1 MFDDCYSLISC
12 GALKIKGID
21 QSGNIVYEE
30 IPKLSTV
37 PEVKIEMGT
46 VNIDI
51 DKLRESVGLATK
63 KANKVRK
70 SFPDIKH
77 ISYCDKPGK
86 EKVVVVFNDNTK
98 VIKRPVDGD
107 VFDINIGVALAIA
120 EKIYGSKSQ
129 FHKEIK
135 RKTVVKKEK

>member
-1 MFDDCYSLISC
+1 MFDDCYSLLSC

-21 QSGNIVYEE
+21 QSGNVVYEE
-30 IPKLSTV
+30 IPKLTTV
-37 PEVKIEMGT
+37 PEVKIEMSDCFT
-46 VNIDI
+46 NV
-51 DKLRESVGLATK
+51 L
-63 KANKVRK
+63 K
-70 SFPDIKH
+70 SINTPLFEFDMNFLPTIRH

-86 EKVVVVFNDNTK
+86 EMVVVVFNDNTK

>member
-1 MFDDCYSLISC
+1 MFDDCYSLISRA
-12 GALKIKGID
+12 GFKIKGVD
-21 QSGNIVYEE
+21 QNGNIVCEE
-30 IPKLSTV
+30 VDLTNI
-37 PEVKIEMGT
+37 PEVEAKMSNNVLQMFDG
-46 VNIDI
+46 VQKN
-51 DKLRESVGLATK
+51 VF
-63 KANKVRK
+63 
-70 SFPDIKH
+70 SFDFDMNFFPTIRH

-86 EKVVVVFNDNTK
+86 EMVVVVFNDNTK